1 MPPKSKD
8 KMKVTTRSTAD
19 DFEEQDLSTIPAGVA
34 VAIQNLTDQLEKMND
49 SIGKMGTEIKD
60 IRVEL
65 TSINSVKDSL
75 SFTQDG
81 LKSSQEE
88 IKNIQMN
95 MKDMKYQH
103 ELISQQLTECKKQNA
118 DLHEKLLQLE
128 TYSRRENLV
137 FSAIPEDTETGNS
150 PLNKVR
156 DIFVNTLK
164 ITEGKTMDIQRCH
177 RIGYKSGKR
186 GRPRDIIVRFV
197 RFPDREQIW
206 AARNKLKN
214 TDIIMKEDFPQE
226 IDQRRAKLF
235 PIQKAARAENKKAY
249 MVVDKLFIDGRK
261 YTIDNL
267 NTLPK

>member
-1 MPPKSKD
+1 
-8 KMKVTTRSTAD
+8 
-19 DFEEQDLSTIPAGVA
+19 
-34 VAIQNLTDQLEKMND
+34 
-49 SIGKMGTEIKD
+49 
-60 IRVEL
+60 
-65 TSINSVKDSL
+65 
-75 SFTQDG
+75 
-81 LKSSQEE
+81 
-88 IKNIQMN
+88 
-95 MKDMKYQH
+95 MKYQQ

-261 YTIDNL
+261 YTIEKFEY
-267 NTLPK
+267 PAK